1 MSDLG
6 TLETQ
11 IERDRENLTRTL
23 DNLTST
29 LSPDHIATRVASSVE
44 GYGGELGRQAWDSAK
59 KNPAAFALVVAG
71 IGLLISGTGT
81 RSKAAPAT
89 SVTPPKAAMAG
100 FDERVEEADAAMKA
114 DMATESA
121 APKASWLR
129 ENLHAGLDT
138 LPSSAKARVI
148 KVRKAAIVAQEKVEA
163 QAAALARKTSAFHN
177 DQPLA
182 VGALALG
189 LGALVAALLPATRRE
204 DELLGEHRDAMMK
217 KAQDALKTEMARIS
231 QSAQDGMQAALN
243 SGRTPSP
250 GRRNHAS

>member
-1 MSDLG
+1 M
-6 TLETQ
+6 
-11 IERDRENLTRTL
+11 
-23 DNLTST
+23 
-29 LSPDHIATRVASSVE
+29 
-44 GYGGELGRQAWDSAK
+44 
-59 KNPAAFALVVAG
+59 KNVV
-71 IGLLISGTGT
+71 
-81 RSKAAPAT
+81 RNNP
-89 SVTPPKAAMAG
+89 
-100 FDERVEEADAAMKA
+100 
-114 DMATESA
+114 
-121 APKASWLR
+121 
-129 ENLHAGLDT
+129 
-138 LPSSAKARVI
+138 
-148 KVRKAAIVAQEKVEA
+148 VRKRFMNR
-163 QAAALARKTSAFHN
+163 ALARKTSAFHN